1 MKAYEIVKHI
11 EKTYPLNSQ
20 MDFDNSGPIIFNGDD
35 EVSAVLLCLD
45 VTMSAIEYAISN
57 GINLIISHHPM
68 IFNEIKTINNDILS
82 KRIKLLINNSINVYS
97 AHTNFDANL
106 KYGMGRILT
115 DKLFDKRLIR
125 SEDILEKYS
134 ISWKK
139 YGIGNIINLKS
150 FIDFNS
156 VLNILK
162 ERLNIN
168 DFALSY
174 YNFNL
179 MPISKIIIIPGS
191 GSGEIDLV
199 LNEKPDLLIT
209 SDLKHNHIIDLLDN
223 KISYIN
229 ASHYGLEKVFIEYM
243 EKFIMKKFKN
253 VYTYYETLL

>member
-1 MKAYEIVKHI
+1 MKAYEITKYI

-20 MDFDNSGPIIFNGDD
+20 MDFDNSGPIIFNADD
-35 EVSAVLLCLD
+35 EVSGVLVCLD
-45 VTMSAIEYAISN
+45 VTMSAIEFAITN

-82 KRIKLLINNSINVYS
+82 KKIKLLIKNSINTYS

-106 KYGMGRILT
+106 KCGMGKILT
-115 DKLFDKRLIR
+115 EKLFKKSLVR
-125 SEDILEKYS
+125 SYDILEKYAV
-134 ISWKK
+134 SWKK

-162 ERLNIN
+162 DELTIK
-168 DFALSY
+168 DYELSY
-174 YNFNL
+174 YNFNA
-179 MPISKIIIIPGS
+179 MPISKIILIPGS

-209 SDLKHNHIIDLLDN
+209 SDLKHNHIIDLLDSG
-223 KISYIN
+223 ISYIN

-243 EKFIMKKFKN
+243 SMFIMKKFKN
-253 VYTYYETLL
+253 VYTYYENVL